1 MSYENYFIHLLIT
14 DDVPNLTPEK
24 YASFI
29 SRIVFGWFDAMNIA
43 GWKRLLTYADLW
55 SLRKENRCSGV
66 VPNWDKYWDKHTGY
80 LTFLPKIFQP
90 HPSSTEFSLPNN
102 R

>member
-1 MSYENYFIHLLIT
+1 
-14 DDVPNLTPEK
+14 
-24 YASFI
+24 
-29 SRIVFGWFDAMNIA
+29 MNIA

-66 VPNWDKYWDKHTGY
+66 VPNWDIYWDKHTGY

-90 HPSSTEFSLPNN
+90 HPEL
-102 R
+102 